1 MSAWWVMR
9 VYNVKAWF
17 CALNCAQKINATA
30 AGRLDASE
38 AWIHFTQQPNKLLW
52 CEAHSRGSDVLAV
65 FLCHNAGWLEANT
78 EGLSHHDKKPNR
90 GAFSELYFVFLPPL
104 FPRLRSRFSPEMQP
118 LPERCVATGS
128 LCPFVRAK
136 HENQNYST
144 WGRRL
149 MKTGREAVFTF
160 SLWKMSAWARV
171 CWCWYIRSVSLS

>member
-1 MSAWWVMR
+1 MPHCHFFNCYFGGFSNGCPYRCSLTSAWWVMP

-90 GAFSELYFVFLPPL
+90 GAFSELYFVFSPPFFL
-104 FPRLRSRFSPEMQP
+104 VCDHVSPLKCSLYLKDVWLRGLYVHLSVPS
-118 LPERCVATGS
+118 
-128 LCPFVRAK
+128 
-136 HENQNYST
+136 
-144 WGRRL
+144 
-149 MKTGREAVFTF
+149 MKTRIIQHEAED
-160 SLWKMSAWARV
+160 
-171 CWCWYIRSVSLS
+171 